1 MVIVGAGIN
10 GCSAAQHLAAAGYDA
25 LLVDKGDLGGEVT
38 SRSGRVLHCGLQLL
52 APRKGV
58 SEFIRRPSEFLMR
71 LRAAKQAAQ
80 DHAELC
86 RTMGDSLWPMDIA
99 VPIYRGAGYA
109 GWQVDIGASLIRR
122 FGKGPIHYR
131 RWKHPSQSPHPFVGA
146 LRNTDALESVVAFID
161 QRFDWP
167 ERIAIDAALNAEE
180 IGAVVRNFT
189 SVEGL
194 SRGPD
199 GIWRIELMDRL
210 QPGKPVSVSARIVLN
225 LAGAWVDQVAG
236 RIRTNRSVTP
246 KIIAVK
252 GVYILV
258 KLPPEYRGAG
268 VAGMNRVGEPIC
280 CLPWGDLHYIGPTET
295 RFEGDIDDVTPGE
308 DDIQFL
314 LGEIGYSLPG
324 IAVARSDLIMAWAG
338 VRPITSAPRSPKGR
352 RLPFNVLHDLG
363 SEGLPGML
371 ALSWGIVVNHRSTAR
386 RILAVVASKIAPSR
400 DKRPIHYARRRFPPS
415 SSPPLQA
422 DHPAA
427 RDDVRFCV
435 EHEHAQD
442 LVGVLFRRTGIAW
455 NATLS
460 SKCVEQT
467 AETIG
472 EMLGWDRA
480 RIEEE
485 ISRFAQHMRR
495 HHCFEI
501 AEY

>member
-1 MVIVGAGIN
+1 
-10 GCSAAQHLAAAGYDA
+10 
-25 LLVDKGDLGGEVT
+25 
-38 SRSGRVLHCGLQLL
+38 
-52 APRKGV
+52 
-58 SEFIRRPSEFLMR
+58 
-71 LRAAKQAAQ
+71 
-80 DHAELC
+80 
-86 RTMGDSLWPMDIA
+86 MDIA
-99 VPIYRGAGYA
+99 APIYRGAGYA

-122 FGKGPIHYR
+122 FSKGRSPIHYR

-146 LRNTDALESVVAFID
+146 LRNTDALESVIAFMD

-194 SRGPD
+194 SRHPE

-210 QPGKPVSVSARIVLN
+210 EPDKPVSISARIVLN
-225 LAGAWVDQVAG
+225 LAGAWVDHVIG

-246 KIIAVK
+246 KITAVK

-258 KLPPEYRGAG
+258 RLPPEYRGAG

-295 RFEGDIDDVTPGE
+295 RFEGDIDDVIPDE

-314 LGEIGYSLPG
+314 LDEIGCFLPG
-324 IAVARSDLIMAWAG
+324 IAVTRSDLIMAWAG
-338 VRPITSAPRSPKGR
+338 VRPITSAPGYPKGK

-371 ALSWGIVVNHRSTAR
+371 ALSWGIIVNHRSTAR
-386 RILAVVASKIAPSR
+386 HIVGAVASRIAPSW

-422 DHPAA
+422 DHPATL
-427 RDDVRFCV
+427 DDLRFCV

-460 SKCVEQT
+460 RRSVEQA

-472 EMLGWDRA
+472 EMLGWSRA
-480 RIEEE
+480 RIDEE

-495 HHCFEI
+495 HHRFEI
-501 AEY
+501 AE